1 MLSQNAVKIKE
12 FYTIYETLT
21 TRLLANSPFT
31 TARTA
36 YDGYERIT
44 LTDDINIG
52 LNFTQGTGALH
63 LMANSR
69 THSLSALH
77 IATRR
82 ARSDYE
88 SHLTP
93 TNFAQF
99 VQATF
104 SLDDATANLL
114 AAYIAA
120 KTAHGAILN
129 GRLGRALDI
138 AAGGHIKRN
147 GSGFQV
153 DSQTQA
159 GTHTVTHT
167 ATNGWSCTCQDRAP
181 QIETHKGCKHVAATW
196 MSIKAKLDIPQV
208 EPAPARING
217 NGRGRRLTT
226 CETCKRD
233 WQECDCPTSGQLPEP
248 ARITTKANASQPL
261 TVAEQK
267 KAARDA
273 NGIEQEAGRR
283 TSASLAIR
291 HW

>member
-1 MLSQNAVKIKE
+1 MIAQNAAEIK
-12 FYTIYETLT
+12 TLHTLYEDISA
-21 TRLLANSPFT
+21 RLLSNSPFESPS
-31 TARTA
+31 AA
-36 YDGYERIT
+36 WQGYERVVLIT
-44 LTDDINIG
+44 GINIS
-52 LNFTQGTGALH
+52 LDYISGTAALW
-63 LMANSR
+63 LLSNSR
-69 THSLSALH
+69 TDSLARLR

-93 TNFAQF
+93 TNFSRFTQ
-99 VQATF
+99 VTF
-104 SLDDATANLL
+104 SLDEDTANLL

-129 GRLGRALDI
+129 GRLDRALDI
-138 AAGGHIKRN
+138 ATAGHVKRN
-147 GSGFQV
+147 GSGFQI
-153 DSQTQA
+153 DSQTGT

-181 QIETHKGCKHVAATW
+181 QIETTHKGCKHVAATW

-217 NGRGRRLTT
+217 NGRGRLTT

-248 ARITTKANASQPL
+248 VRITTPENAGHPL
-261 TVAEQK
+261 TIAEQK
-267 KAARDA
+267 QAAR
-273 NGIEQEAGRR
+273 NSLNIKQEAGRQ